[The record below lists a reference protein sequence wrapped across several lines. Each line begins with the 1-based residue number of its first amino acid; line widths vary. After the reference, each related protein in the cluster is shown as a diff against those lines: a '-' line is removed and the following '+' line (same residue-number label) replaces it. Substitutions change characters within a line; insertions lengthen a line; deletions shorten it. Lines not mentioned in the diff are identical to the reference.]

1 MFPCFH
7 HNVLYVLHNSHSFFS
22 SFVVLMPFRHLQ
34 VFSPKILI
42 KYILSQACSDM
53 YHQDEKIILFY
64 ALLKANFFIVSL
76 RQLCLQRKML
86 CTRRLFCD
94 IKVLS
99 LLSQVSTFEFFM
111 NITHISCLWWVG
123 ESKNEK
129 DCFFSRKSQNNNS
142 SKKLY
147 N

>member
-1 MFPCFH
+1 
-7 HNVLYVLHNSHSFFS
+7 
-22 SFVVLMPFRHLQ
+22 
-34 VFSPKILI
+34 
-42 KYILSQACSDM
+42 
-53 YHQDEKIILFY
+53 
-64 ALLKANFFIVSL
+64 
-76 RQLCLQRKML
+76 
-86 CTRRLFCD
+86 
-94 IKVLS
+94 
-99 LLSQVSTFEFFM
+99 M